1 MRMREVLEG
10 IHSWSRLSEPHGYD
24 FNGYFVTLPSGNLVI
39 DPVEPE
45 DRDLKRMVSEGVSKI
60 LLTNRNHSRAANRI
74 REATKA
80 QSLIH
85 PDDARHAKSQGCE
98 IDGDLTPGSRIGPLH
113 VLPAPGKSPGEVVL
127 YWRERRLAFI
137 GDLVIGN
144 PPGRCSLLPDEK
156 MDDPVRLRA
165 SVKTLLD
172 LDLDTLVMGDGVS
185 IMGDAKTALR
195 DLVTEFSD

>member
-1 MRMREVLEG
+1 MREVLEG
-10 IHSWSRLSEPHGYD
+10 IHCWSRLSEPHGYD

-39 DPVEPE
+39 DPVEPG
-45 DRDLKRMVSEGVSKI
+45 DADLKRMVSDGVAKI

-98 IDGDLTPGSRIGPLH
+98 IDGDLTPGSQVGPLH

-137 GDLVIGN
+137 GDLVIGD

-156 MDDPVRLRA
+156 MDDPALLRA
-165 SVKTLLD
+165 SVKTLLELE
-172 LDLDTLVMGDGVS
+172 LDCLIMGDGVS
-185 IMGDAKTALR
+185 IMENAKSVLQ
-195 DLVTEFSD
+195 DLVTGFPD

>member
-1 MRMREVLEG
+1 MREVLEG

-24 FNGYFVTLPSGNLVI
+24 FNGYFVTLPGGNLVI
-39 DPVEPE
+39 DPVEPDE
-45 DRDLKRMVSEGVSKI
+45 ADLSRMASAGVSKI

-74 REATKA
+74 REATGA
-80 QSLIH
+80 ESLIH
-85 PDDARHAKSQGCE
+85 PDDARHARMQGCE
-98 IDGDLTPGSRIGPLH
+98 VDGDLQPGSQIGPLH

-144 PPGRCSLLPDEK
+144 PPGCCSLLPDEK
-156 MDDPVRLRA
+156 LDDPARLRA

-172 LDLDTLVMGDGVS
+172 LELDTLLMGDGVS
-185 IMGDAKTALR
+185 IMTGAKPALR
-195 DLVTEFSD
+195 ALVESFTD

>member
-1 MRMREVLEG
+1 MREVLEG
-10 IHSWSRLSEPHGYD
+10 IRSWSRLSEPHGYD
-24 FNGYFVTLPSGNLVI
+24 FNGYFLTLPSGNLVI
-39 DPVEPE
+39 DPVDPE
-45 DRDLKRMVSEGVSKI
+45 EADLERMVSEGVAKI

-80 QSLIH
+80 QTLIH
-85 PDDARHAKSQGCE
+85 ADDVRHARSQGCE
-98 IDGDLTPGSRIGPLH
+98 VDGELTPGSQVGPLH
-113 VLPAPGKSPGEVVL
+113 ILSAAGKSPGEVVL

-156 MDDPVRLRA
+156 MDDPARLRA

-172 LDLDTLVMGDGVS
+172 LELDCLLMGDGVS
-185 IMGDAKTALR
+185 IMTDAKAALR
-195 DLVTEFSD
+195 ELVSGFSD

>member
-1 MRMREVLEG
+1 MREILEG
-10 IHSWSRLSEPHGYD
+10 IHCWSRLSEPHGYD

-39 DPVEPE
+39 DPVEPDE
-45 DRDLKRMVSEGVSKI
+45 GDLKRMKSDGVSTI

-74 REATKA
+74 REATGAKT
-80 QSLIH
+80 LIH
-85 PDDARHAKSQGCE
+85 PDDARHARSQGCE
-98 IDGDLTPGSRIGPLH
+98 IDGDLTPGRQVGPLH

-156 MDDPVRLRA
+156 LDDPGRLRA

-172 LDLDTLVMGDGVS
+172 LELDTLMMGDGVS
-185 IMGDAKTALR
+185 ILSDAKTPLR
-195 DLVTEFSD
+195 ELVTGFTA

>member
-1 MRMREVLEG
+1 MREVLEG

-24 FNGYFVTLPSGNLVI
+24 FNGYFVALPSGNLVI
-39 DPVEPE
+39 DPVEPDE
-45 DRDLKRMVSEGVSKI
+45 ADLKRMTSEGVSKI

-74 REATKA
+74 REATGA
-80 QSLIH
+80 QTLIH
-85 PDDARHAKSQGCE
+85 PDDARHARNQGCE
-98 IDGDLTPGSRIGPLH
+98 IDGDLAPGRQVGPLH
-113 VLPAPGKSPGEVVL
+113 ILPAPGKSPGEVVL

-156 MDDPVRLRA
+156 MDDPGRLRA

-172 LDLDTLVMGDGVS
+172 LELDILMMGDGVS
-185 IMGDAKTALR
+185 ILSDAKTPLR
-195 DLVTEFSD
+195 ELAAEFSV

>member
-1 MRMREVLEG
+1 MREVLEG

-39 DPVEPE
+39 DPVEP
-45 DRDLKRMVSEGVSKI
+45 DDADLKQMVAQGVAKI

-80 QSLIH
+80 QTLIH

-98 IDGDLTPGSRIGPLH
+98 IDGDLMPGSQVGALH

-156 MDDPVRLRA
+156 MDDPARLRA

-172 LDLDTLVMGDGVS
+172 LELDCLIMGDGVS
-185 IMGDAKTALR
+185 IMENAKTVLQ
-195 DLVTEFSD
+195 DLVAGFSD